1 MPSQNH
7 DITRILVDWD
17 QNPQEALNRLTP
29 LVYHELRQ
37 LAAAYLRRERQ
48 DHTLQP
54 TALVNEAY
62 MRLAGMQDFAWKDR
76 GHFFGIAARAMRM
89 ILVDS
94 ARKTQ
99 AQKRGSGNKVQL
111 NDEVL
116 YSRESSGDFLELNEA
131 IEALQKWDERK
142 CTVVEMKYFGGMTY
156 EQIAESIGISPGT
169 VRRDLAVAEAFL
181 RRKLAGLNDGPQ
193 ASSSIG

>member
-1 MPSQNH
+1 MDSNH
-7 DITRILVDWD
+7 DITRILADWERD
-17 QNPQEALNRLTP
+17 PKGSLERLTP

-37 LAAAYLRRERQ
+37 LAASYLRRERQ

-62 MRLAGMQDFAWKDR
+62 MRLAGMQDLAWKDR
-76 GHFFGIAARAMRM
+76 GHFFGIAARAMRL

-94 ARKTQ
+94 ARKNQ
-99 AQKRGSGNKVQL
+99 AQKRGSGKKVQL
-111 NDEVL
+111 KDEVL
-116 YSRESSGDFLELNEA
+116 YSDADAGEFLDLNEA

-142 CTVVEMKYFGGMTY
+142 CIVLEMKYFGGMTND
-156 EQIAESIGISPGT
+156 QIAVAQDISTGT

-181 RRKLAGLNDGPQ
+181 RRRL
-193 ASSSIG
+193 SER

>member
-1 MPSQNH
+1 MDSKNH

-17 QNPQEALNRLTP
+17 RDPKAALERLTP

-37 LAAAYLRRERQ
+37 LAASYLRRERQ

-62 MRLAGMQDFAWKDR
+62 MRLAGMQEFEWKDR

-94 ARKTQ
+94 ARKNQ
-99 AQKRGSGNKVQL
+99 AQKRGSGKKVQL
-111 NDEVL
+111 KDEVL
-116 YSRESSGDFLELNEA
+116 YSEADAGEFLDLNEA

-142 CTVVEMKYFGGMTY
+142 CVVLELKYFGGMTT
-156 EQIAESIGISPGT
+156 EQIAQAQGISPGT

-181 RRKLAGLNDGPQ
+181 RRRLSEKDP
-193 ASSSIG
+193 ST

>member
-1 MPSQNH
+1 LNH
-7 DITRILVDWD
+7 EITRILVDWD
-17 QNPQEALNRLTP
+17 NDPQAALERLTP

-37 LAAAYLRRERQ
+37 LAASYLRRERQ

-62 MRLAGMQDFAWKDR
+62 MRLAGMQEFAWKDR

-94 ARKTQ
+94 ARKNQ
-99 AQKRGSGNKVQL
+99 ALKRGSGKKVQL
-111 NDEVL
+111 KDEVL
-116 YSRESSGDFLELNEA
+116 YSPEDADEFLDLNEA

-142 CTVVEMKYFGGMTY
+142 CVVLEMKYFGGMTN
-156 EQIAESIGISPGT
+156 EQIAEAQSISVGT
-169 VRRDLAVAEAFL
+169 VRRDIAVAEAFL
-181 RRKLAGLNDGPQ
+181 RRRLSEK
-193 ASSSIG
+193 